1 MNEKHSQQP
10 FQAAPFGCGKYRFL
24 NAPPF
29 SVVWKNACKKA
40 ARLCTGRLFCL
51 CRAQNI
57 QNLRPLFKNGHGRK
71 DLAFQKFEEGA
82 AAGGNVRKLIG
93 HLVLFNGSDRITAPG
108 N

>member
-1 MNEKHSQQP
+1 MLAQEN
-10 FQAAPFGCGKYRFL
+10 FYNTFYVFL

-51 CRAQNI
+51 CRAQKI